1 MRYLGAF
8 GSSFNQ
14 QGWNDAY
21 AWLAAQDADEPY
33 SEKPAFVSWWDYGFQ
48 ALTSGD
54 HPSVSDNFQSGIP
67 ATGNMLLARGEADL
81 AAMWFWQLA
90 EGDRMYAA
98 DRGHDSTFTPPF
110 DAVLKDHLS
119 DAQYDA
125 LMDIND
131 GTEYRDETRI
141 IDGQEREVSLPIEV
155 LDAAFRV
162 TQTNRDTIMTEGH
175 KLNDDGTT
183 SDDVRWRLWKDGEIL
198 ACAESLAS
206 SCDGADFLS
215 QEDANRTF
223 NNNVRLTSD
232 TTFEVTHYVFGD
244 YWYTADLA
252 EEFNSVSTHI
262 HRSNARLA
270 MTVQLLVNGL
280 TEAQVMDLY
289 TDIIGLE
296 GAYSVQ
302 DYHGAPGRR

>member
-1 MRYLGAF
+1 M
-8 GSSFNQ
+8 
-14 QGWNDAY
+14 
-21 AWLAAQDADEPY
+21 
-33 SEKPAFVSWWDYGFQ
+33 
-48 ALTSGD
+48 
-54 HPSVSDNFQSGIP
+54 
-67 ATGNMLLARGEADL
+67 
-81 AAMWFWQLA
+81 
-90 EGDRMYAA
+90 
-98 DRGHDSTFTPPF
+98 
-110 DAVLKDHLS
+110 
-119 DAQYDA
+119 
-125 LMDIND
+125 
-131 GTEYRDETRI
+131 
-141 IDGQEREVSLPIEV
+141 SLPIEV

-270 MTVQLLVNGL
+270 MTVQLLVSGL

-302 DYHGAPGRR
+302 DYHGAPGRRLSVTTRSATSRSTTASTHALAVTRPTPNTTRGNPWASSPLQPSCPVRTRPPS